1 MLKETGIQ
9 IAITFNQIFPIIG
22 VRHESFKI
30 FFYNTSIKTLAAE
43 LYLSSHKKLGHWCP
57 PSSYL
62 FMTRVYS
69 STTIMYIKDL
79 IFFSLINFHRHHH
92 FNTQSEIWL
101 FWSVNWTP
109 SIQWL
114 QYCKMCMNLNLYN
127 YKLINLH
134 FVSEAGNSTSCF
146 LTLSNNSSA
155 PPLTQKIKTSSLK
168 TWNIFLHTDTCILI
182 YRYTFIH
189 SCVLSYL
196 LLTYWLRYCNW
207 LSTNKHNCSAFA
219 LTTTETCYCFI

>member
-1 MLKETGIQ
+1 
-9 IAITFNQIFPIIG
+9 
-22 VRHESFKI
+22 
-30 FFYNTSIKTLAAE
+30 
-43 LYLSSHKKLGHWCP
+43 
-57 PSSYL
+57 
-62 FMTRVYS
+62 MTRVYS

-79 IFFSLINFHRHHH
+79 IFFSLINFHRHRH

-114 QYCKMCMNLNLYN
+114 HYCKMRTNLNLYN

-168 TWNIFLHTDTCILI
+168 NMKHLSIHWYMHVYWYIDIHLYIPVFFLT
-182 YRYTFIH
+182 YF
-189 SCVLSYL
+189 
-196 LLTYWLRYCNW
+196 LLTDWDTVL
-207 LSTNKHNCSAFA
+207 
-219 LTTTETCYCFI
+219 